1 MERFRILPLALAAA
15 SLATVCASLSAQ
27 TAGDT
32 YGTPPKAEPAG
43 EAVLPTAQ
51 FSSAGE
57 TVQTSDAIEFR
68 SLGQITQK
76 DSDLAEGA
84 RTLIAR
90 RAELFGMELNRGH
103 WSYDQ
108 LVCSAM
114 PNHLFLRFTEN
125 GGAGDVSEFSVS
137 IPRGEGQLRV
147 IPILRRGY
155 SLFTPAP
162 SNVQTIEAFNRIL
175 TEEHPVKAPG
185 WLESGLCYA
194 ALAGAQPEI
203 AFQASPSARD
213 SVNRQ
218 PLAAM
223 PAVMKKQSDG
233 GAIIRFADKSSPPR
247 PIEWTMI
254 FDGKGRLIKATRS
267 PAPLIREKTLQSATA
282 GAPASPKLEPP
293 QETPKETSTE
303 TPRETSTKTLQET
316 PKDASPKNP
325 GVAAQEA
332 PKAAAQEA
340 QKGPAQETPHE
351 ISTVAPQESPKEASR
366 EVPHENPQQTPGV
379 PSGKPISPTYPQ
391 GKTIHPAPPAD
402 Q

>member
-15 SLATVCASLSAQ
+15 SLAAVCASLSAQ

-32 YGTPPKAEPAG
+32 HETPPKVEPVR
-43 EAVLPTAQ
+43 EAVPSAAQ
-51 FSSAGE
+51 FSASGEAAGPSE
-57 TVQTSDAIEFR
+57 AIEFR
-68 SLGQITQK
+68 SGGKIAQK

-90 RAELFGMELNRGH
+90 RAGLFGLELNRGH

-137 IPRGEGQLRV
+137 IPRGEGQLRI

-162 SNVQTIEAFNRIL
+162 SNAQTIEVFNRIR

-213 SVNRQ
+213 SANHQ
-218 PLAAM
+218 PQAAM
-223 PAVMKKQSDG
+223 PAVLKKQSDG
-233 GAIIRFADKSSPPR
+233 GAIVRFADKSALPR

-254 FDGKGRLIKATRS
+254 FDGQGRLMKATRS
-267 PAPLIREKTLQSATA
+267 PAPLIKEKTLQSVAA
-282 GAPASPKLEPP
+282 GVPASPKLEPP
-293 QETPKETSTE
+293 QETPKE
-303 TPRETSTKTLQET
+303 
-316 PKDASPKNP
+316 ASPE
-325 GVAAQEA
+325 AA
-332 PKAAAQEA
+332 
-340 QKGPAQETPHE
+340 
-351 ISTVAPQESPKEASR
+351 
-366 EVPHENPQQTPGV
+366 HENPQQTPGV
-379 PSGKPISPTYPQ
+379 TSGKLISPTYPQ
-391 GKTIHPAPPAD
+391 GRVLHPKPPAD
-402 Q
+402 EK

>member
-15 SLATVCASLSAQ
+15 FLAGVCASLSAQ

-32 YGTPPKAEPAG
+32 HETPPKAEPAR
-43 EAVLPTAQ
+43 EAALPPAQ
-51 FSSAGE
+51 FSTAGG

-68 SLGQITQK
+68 SGGEIAQK

-84 RTLIAR
+84 RTLIAK
-90 RAELFGMELNRGH
+90 RAELFGLELNRGH

-137 IPRGEGQLRV
+137 IPRGEGQLRI

-162 SNVQTIEAFNRIL
+162 SNGQTIEVFNRIR

-203 AFQASPSARD
+203 AIQASPSARD
-213 SVNRQ
+213 SASHQ

-223 PAVMKKQSDG
+223 PAVLKKRSDG
-233 GAIIRFADKSSPPR
+233 GAIVRFADKSALPR

-254 FDGKGRLIKATRS
+254 FDGKGRLMKATRS
-267 PAPLIREKTLQSATA
+267 SAPLIKEKTLQSAA
-282 GAPASPKLEPP
+282 PDAPASPKLEPP
-293 QETPKETSTE
+293 QETAKETSQ
-303 TPRETSTKTLQET
+303 KT
-316 PKDASPKNP
+316 
-325 GVAAQEA
+325 
-332 PKAAAQEA
+332 
-340 QKGPAQETPHE
+340 QKEPVQETPHE
-351 ISTVAPQESPKEASR
+351 ISKVAPQESPNEASR
-366 EVPHENPQQTPGV
+366 KASHEKPQQTPGV

-391 GKTIHPAPPAD
+391 GRNLHPAPPAD
-402 Q
+402 ENQ